1 MHDHD
6 HKHTHSHGPTPP
18 DAGCPDEHSAHAH
31 AHAYGLAHT
40 HDHEDHPHH
49 QHHADMTTAD
59 SRRRVVLAALLTGGF
74 MFAEVIGGI
83 VSGSLALM
91 ADAAHMLTDTG
102 SLLLAWLGYKL
113 AARPADPGRSF
124 GFGRMKVL
132 AAFTNGVLLIL
143 LALWIVWEAV
153 NRLLLPSPI
162 LGELMLGVAV
172 LGLVV
177 NIMAFAILHGGNRED
192 LNLRGAL
199 WHVAGDL
206 LGSVAAILAA
216 VLILWQGWY
225 IADPLLSILV
235 AGLALFGGVRI
246 ARDAGHI
253 LIEGTP
259 EGLEAPR
266 IIEDIKASVPG
277 VASVSHVH
285 AWALTESRP
294 LVTLEVTLAPG
305 ADAESVRRA
314 VKERLAHA
322 FGASH
327 ATVEVIGEVSPA
339 AA

>member
-1 MHDHD
+1 
-6 HKHTHSHGPTPP
+6 
-18 DAGCPDEHSAHAH
+18 
-31 AHAYGLAHT
+31 
-40 HDHEDHPHH
+40 
-49 QHHADMTTAD
+49 MTTAD

-132 AAFTNGVLLIL
+132 AAFTNGVLLVL
-143 LALWIVWEAV
+143 LGLWIVWEAV
-153 NRLLLPSPI
+153 NRLLLPSPV
-162 LGELMLGVAV
+162 LGELMLGVAA

-235 AGLALFGGVRI
+235 AGLALYGGVRI

-266 IIEDIKASVPG
+266 IIEDIKANVPG
-277 VASVSHVH
+277 VANVTHVH

>member
-1 MHDHD
+1 MHDPAD
-6 HKHTHSHGPTPP
+6 PC
-18 DAGCPDEHSAHAH
+18 CPEDSAHAH
-31 AHAYGLAHT
+31 ANAHGLAHT
-40 HDHEDHPHH
+40 HDHEGHAHH
-49 QHHADMTTAD
+49 QHHADMTSAD
-59 SRRRVVLAALLTGGF
+59 SRRRVMYAALLTGGF

-83 VSGSLALM
+83 LSGSLALM

-102 SLLLAWLGYKL
+102 SLMLAWLGYKL

-153 NRLLLPSPI
+153 NRLLLPSPV

-177 NIMAFAILHGGNRED
+177 NVIAFAILQGGGHKGD

-199 WHVAGDL
+199 WHVAGDM

-246 ARDAGHI
+246 ARESGHI

-259 EGLEAPR
+259 EGLEAAK
-266 IIEDIKASVPG
+266 IIADLKANVPG
-277 VASVSHVH
+277 VANVTHVH
-285 AWALTESRP
+285 AWALT
-294 LVTLEVTLAPG
+294 
-305 ADAESVRRA
+305 
-314 VKERLAHA
+314 
-322 FGASH
+322 
-327 ATVEVIGEVSPA
+327 
-339 AA
+339 

>member
-1 MHDHD
+1 
-6 HKHTHSHGPTPP
+6 
-18 DAGCPDEHSAHAH
+18 
-31 AHAYGLAHT
+31 
-40 HDHEDHPHH
+40 
-49 QHHADMTTAD
+49 MTTVD

>member
-1 MHDHD
+1 
-6 HKHTHSHGPTPP
+6 
-18 DAGCPDEHSAHAH
+18 
-31 AHAYGLAHT
+31 
-40 HDHEDHPHH
+40 
-49 QHHADMTTAD
+49 MTSAD

-74 MFAEVIGGI
+74 MAAEVIGGL

-102 SLLLAWLGYKL
+102 ALLLAWLGYKL
-113 AARPADPGRSF
+113 AARPADAGRSF
-124 GFGRMKVL
+124 GFARMKVL

-153 NRLLLPSPI
+153 NRLFLPSPV

-177 NIMAFAILHGGNRED
+177 NVMSFAILHGGSRQD

-206 LGSVAAILAA
+206 LGSVAAIVAA
-216 VLILWQGWY
+216 GLILWQGWY

-246 ARDAGHI
+246 AREAGHI

-259 EGLEAPR
+259 EGLEASL
-266 IIEDIKASVPG
+266 IIADLKAHVPG
-277 VASVSHVH
+277 VADVSHVH

-294 LVTLEVTLAPG
+294 LVTLDVTLAPG
-305 ADAESVRRA
+305 ANAESVRRA
-314 VKERLAHA
+314 VKDRLAHS

-327 ATVEVIGEVSPA
+327 ATVEVIGA

>member
-1 MHDHD
+1 MHDHTD
-6 HKHTHSHGPTPP
+6 PC
-18 DAGCPDEHSAHAH
+18 CPEESAHAH
-31 AHAYGLAHT
+31 ANAHGLAHT
-40 HDHEDHPHH
+40 HDHEGHAHH
-49 QHHADMTTAD
+49 QHHADMGSAD
-59 SRRRVVLAALLTGGF
+59 SRRRVVLAAVLTGGF

-83 VSGSLALM
+83 LSGSLALM

-102 SLLLAWLGYKL
+102 SLMLAWLGYKL

-177 NIMAFAILHGGNRED
+177 NVIAFAILHGGGHKDD

-199 WHVAGDL
+199 WHVAGDM

-235 AGLALFGGVRI
+235 AGLALFGGIRI
-246 ARDAGHI
+246 ARESGHI

-259 EGLEAPR
+259 EGLEATK
-266 IIEDIKASVPG
+266 IIADLKANVPG
-277 VASVSHVH
+277 VANVTHVH

-294 LVTLEVTLAPG
+294 LVTLEVTLAAG
-305 ADAESVRRA
+305 ASAEAVRRA

>member
-1 MHDHD
+1 MHE
-6 HKHTHSHGPTPP
+6 HKDPCRPE
-18 DAGCPDEHSAHAH
+18 DSAHAH
-31 AHAYGLAHT
+31 AHAHGLAHT
-40 HDHEDHPHH
+40 HDHEGHAHH
-49 QHHADMTTAD
+49 QHHADMASAD

-74 MFAEVIGGI
+74 MIAEVIGGL

-102 SLLLAWLGYKL
+102 ALVLAWFGYKL

-153 NRLLLPSPI
+153 NRLLLPSPV

-177 NIMAFAILHGGNRED
+177 NIMAFAILHGGNRAD

-199 WHVAGDL
+199 WHVAGDMF
-206 LGSVAAILAA
+206 GSVAAILAA

-246 ARDAGHI
+246 AREAGHI

-259 EGLEAPR
+259 EGLEAAR
-266 IIEDIKASVPG
+266 IIEDLKANVPG
-277 VASVSHVH
+277 VANVAHVH

-294 LVTLEVTLAPG
+294 LVTLEVTLSPG
-305 ADAESVRRA
+305 AGAEAVRRA
-314 VKERLAHA
+314 VKQRLALA

-327 ATVEVIGEVSPA
+327 ATVEVIGENA
-339 AA
+339 

>member
-1 MHDHD
+1 MHDPAD
-6 HKHTHSHGPTPP
+6 PC
-18 DAGCPDEHSAHAH
+18 CPENSAHAH
-31 AHAYGLAHT
+31 ANAHGLAHT
-40 HDHEDHPHH
+40 HDHEGHAHH
-49 QHHADMTTAD
+49 QHHADMSSAD

-83 VSGSLALM
+83 LSGSLALM

-102 SLLLAWLGYKL
+102 SLLLAWLGYRL

-124 GFGRMKVL
+124 GFGRMQVL

-143 LALWIVWEAV
+143 LALWIVWEAI
-153 NRLLLPSPI
+153 NRLLLPSPV
-162 LGELMLGVAV
+162 LGELMLGIAV

-177 NIMAFAILHGGNRED
+177 NVIAFAILHGGGHKDD

-199 WHVAGDL
+199 WHVAGDM

-216 VLILWQGWY
+216 VLILWQAWY

-235 AGLALFGGVRI
+235 AGLALLGGIRI
-246 ARDAGHI
+246 ARESGHI

-259 EGLEAPR
+259 EGLEAAK
-266 IIEDIKASVPG
+266 IIADLKTNVPG
-277 VASVSHVH
+277 VANVSHVH
-285 AWALTESRP
+285 AWTLTESRP
-294 LVTLEVTLAPG
+294 LVTLEVTLAAG
-305 ADAESVRRA
+305 AAGEAVRRA

-327 ATVEVIGEVSPA
+327 ATVEVIDSNA
-339 AA
+339 

>member
-1 MHDHD
+1 MHDHSD
-6 HKHTHSHGPTPP
+6 PHPGCPGDTDAHAHSHGH
-18 DAGCPDEHSAHAH
+18 DHGHEGHSHAH
-31 AHAYGLAHT
+31 A
-40 HDHEDHPHH
+40 
-49 QHHADMTTAD
+49 ADMTSAD

-74 MFAEVIGGI
+74 MFAEVIGGL
-83 VSGSLALM
+83 VSGSLALL

-143 LALWIVWEAV
+143 LALWIMWEAV
-153 NRLLLPSPI
+153 ARLLAPVEVMGS
-162 LGELMLGVAV
+162 LMLGVAV

-177 NIMAFAILHGGNRED
+177 NVMAFAILHGGAHKDD

-199 WHVAGDL
+199 WHVAGDM

-216 VLILWQGWY
+216 LLILWQGWM

-235 AGLALFGGVRI
+235 ACLALFGGVRI
-246 ARDAGHI
+246 AREAGHI

-259 EGLEAPR
+259 EGLEAAK
-266 IIEDIKASVPG
+266 IIADLKAHVPG
-277 VASVSHVH
+277 VADVSHVH

-294 LVTLEVTLAPG
+294 LVTLEVVAAPG
-305 ADAESVRRA
+305 ANAETVRRA
-314 VKERLAHA
+314 VKDRLAHA

-327 ATVEVIGEVSPA
+327 ATVEVIGEVA
-339 AA
+339 ATTA

>member
-1 MHDHD
+1 MHDH
-6 HKHTHSHGPTPP
+6 T
-18 DAGCPDEHSAHAH
+18 DACCPEESAHAH
-31 AHAYGLAHT
+31 ANAPGLAHT
-40 HDHEDHPHH
+40 HGHEGHAHH
-49 QHHADMTTAD
+49 QHHADMGSAD

-83 VSGSLALM
+83 LSGSLALM

-102 SLLLAWLGYKL
+102 SLMLAWLGYKL

-143 LALWIVWEAV
+143 LALWIVCKAV
-153 NRLLLPSPI
+153 NRLLLPSPV

-172 LGLVV
+172 LGLIV
-177 NIMAFAILHGGNRED
+177 NVIAFAVLNGGGHKDD
-192 LNLRGAL
+192 LNLRSAL
-199 WHVAGDL
+199 WHVAGDM

-235 AGLALFGGVRI
+235 AGLALFGGIRI
-246 ARDAGHI
+246 ARESGHI

-259 EGLEAPR
+259 EGLEAAR
-266 IIEDIKASVPG
+266 IIADLKANVPG
-277 VASVSHVH
+277 VANVTHVH

-294 LVTLEVTLAPG
+294 LVTLEVTLAAG
-305 ADAESVRRA
+305 ATAEAVRRA
-314 VKERLAHA
+314 VKQRLAHA

>member
-1 MHDHD
+1 
-6 HKHTHSHGPTPP
+6 
-18 DAGCPDEHSAHAH
+18 
-31 AHAYGLAHT
+31 
-40 HDHEDHPHH
+40 
-49 QHHADMTTAD
+49 
-59 SRRRVVLAALLTGGF
+59 
-74 MFAEVIGGI
+74 
-83 VSGSLALM
+83 
-91 ADAAHMLTDTG
+91 MLTDTG

-294 LVTLEVTLAPG
+294 LVTLEVTLVPG

>member
-6 HKHTHSHGPTPP
+6 HDHDPC
-18 DAGCPDEHSAHAH
+18 CPGDSSAHDHAH
-31 AHAYGLAHT
+31 AHGLAHA
-40 HDHEDHPHH
+40 HDHEGHAHH
-49 QHHADMTTAD
+49 QHHADMNSAD

-74 MFAEVIGGI
+74 MIAEVIGGI
-83 VSGSLALM
+83 LSGSLALM

-102 SLLLAWLGYKL
+102 SLMLAWLGYKL

-153 NRLLLPSPI
+153 NRLLSPSPV

-172 LGLVV
+172 LGLVL
-177 NIMAFAILHGGNRED
+177 NIMAFAILHGGGGHKHD

-199 WHVAGDL
+199 WHVAGDM

-235 AGLALFGGVRI
+235 AGLALYGGVRI
-246 ARDAGHI
+246 ARESGHI

-259 EGLEAPR
+259 EGLEAPK
-266 IIEDIKASVPG
+266 IIADLKANVPG
-277 VASVSHVH
+277 VANVTHVH

-294 LVTLEVTLAPG
+294 LVTLEVTLAAG
-305 ADAESVRRA
+305 ASAESVRRA

>member
-1 MHDHD
+1 MHDH
-6 HKHTHSHGPTPP
+6 TEPT
-18 DAGCPDEHSAHAH
+18 CPEESAHAH
-31 AHAYGLAHT
+31 AHAHGLAHT
-40 HDHEDHPHH
+40 HDHEGHAHH
-49 QHHADMTTAD
+49 QHHADMMSAD
-59 SRRRVVLAALLTGGF
+59 ARRRVVLAALLTGGF
-74 MFAEVIGGI
+74 MLAEVIGGL
-83 VSGSLALM
+83 VSGSLALL

-113 AARPADPGRSF
+113 AARPADPERSF

-153 NRLLLPSPI
+153 NRLLLPSPV

-177 NIMAFAILHGGNRED
+177 NVIAFAILHGGSRED

-235 AGLALFGGVRI
+235 AGLALFGGLRI
-246 ARDAGHI
+246 TREAGHI

-259 EGLEAPR
+259 HGLEAGR
-266 IIEDIKASVPG
+266 IIEDLKTHVPG
-277 VASVSHVH
+277 VANVAHVH

-294 LVTLEVTLAPG
+294 LVTLEVTLGPG
-305 ADAESVRRA
+305 ASAETVRRA

-322 FGASH
+322 FAASH
-327 ATVEVIGEVSPA
+327 ATVEVIGDVSPPA
-339 AA
+339 A

>member
-1 MHDHD
+1 
-6 HKHTHSHGPTPP
+6 
-18 DAGCPDEHSAHAH
+18 
-31 AHAYGLAHT
+31 
-40 HDHEDHPHH
+40 
-49 QHHADMTTAD
+49 MTSAD

-83 VSGSLALM
+83 LSGSLALL

-102 SLLLAWLGYKL
+102 SLMLAWLGYKL

-143 LALWIVWEAV
+143 LALWIFWEAI
-153 NRLLLPSPI
+153 NRLMLPSPV

-177 NIMAFAILHGGNRED
+177 NIMAFAILHGGGGHKHD

-199 WHVAGDL
+199 WHVAGDM

-216 VLILWQGWY
+216 GLILWQGWY

-235 AGLALFGGVRI
+235 AGLALYGGVRI
-246 ARDAGHI
+246 ARESGHI

-259 EGLEAPR
+259 EGLEAAK
-266 IIEDIKASVPG
+266 IIADLKANVPG
-277 VASVSHVH
+277 VADVSHVH

-294 LVTLEVTLAPG
+294 LVTLEIITNPG
-305 ADAESVRRA
+305 ANAETVRRA
-314 VKERLAHA
+314 VKERLARA

-327 ATVEVIGEVSPA
+327 ATVEVIGEVAPTTA
-339 AA
+339 

>member
-1 MHDHD
+1 MHDHKD
-6 HKHTHSHGPTPP
+6 SC
-18 DAGCPDEHSAHAH
+18 CPEDSAHAH
-31 AHAYGLAHT
+31 ANAHGLAHT
-40 HDHEDHPHH
+40 HDHEGHAHH
-49 QHHADMTTAD
+49 QHHADMASAD

-74 MFAEVIGGI
+74 MIAEVIGGL

-102 SLLLAWLGYKL
+102 SLILAWFGYKL

-153 NRLLLPSPI
+153 NRLLLPSPV

-177 NIMAFAILHGGNRED
+177 NIMAFAILHGGNRAD

-199 WHVAGDL
+199 WHVAGDMF
-206 LGSVAAILAA
+206 GSVAAILAA

-246 ARDAGHI
+246 AREAGHI

-259 EGLEAPR
+259 EGLEAAR
-266 IIEDIKASVPG
+266 IIEDLKANVPG
-277 VASVSHVH
+277 VANVSHVH

-305 ADAESVRRA
+305 AGAEAVRRA

-327 ATVEVIGEVSPA
+327 ATVEVIGENA
-339 AA
+339 

>member
-1 MHDHD
+1 MPNHTAPDCPDGAHKHDHAPGHAHD
-6 HKHTHSHGPTPP
+6 HSHDHTHGH
-18 DAGCPDEHSAHAH
+18 AGHSHAH
-31 AHAYGLAHT
+31 
-40 HDHEDHPHH
+40 E
-49 QHHADMTTAD
+49 ADMTSAD
-59 SRRRVVLAALLTGGF
+59 ARRRVVLAALLTGGF

-113 AARPADPGRSF
+113 ASRPADPERSF

-153 NRLLLPSPI
+153 NRLLLPSPV

-177 NIMAFAILHGGNRED
+177 NVMAFAILHGGGHKED
-192 LNLRGAL
+192 INLRGAL

-216 VLILWQGWY
+216 ILILWQGWY

-235 AGLALFGGVRI
+235 AGLALFGGLRI
-246 ARDAGHI
+246 VRDAGHI

-259 EGLEAPR
+259 DGLEASR
-266 IIEDIKASVPG
+266 IIADLKAHVPG
-277 VASVSHVH
+277 IAGVSHVH

-294 LVTLEVTLAPG
+294 LVTLDVTLAPG
-305 ADAESVRRA
+305 ASAETVRRA

-327 ATVEVIGEVSPA
+327 STVEVIGEVSPSA
-339 AA
+339 A

>member
-6 HKHTHSHGPTPP
+6 HDHDPC
-18 DAGCPDEHSAHAH
+18 CPGDSSAHDHAH
-31 AHAYGLAHT
+31 AHGLAHA
-40 HDHEDHPHH
+40 HDHEGHAHH
-49 QHHADMTTAD
+49 QHHADMTSAD

-83 VSGSLALM
+83 LSGSLALM

-102 SLLLAWLGYKL
+102 SLMLAWLGYKL

-153 NRLLLPSPI
+153 NRLLSPSPV

-177 NIMAFAILHGGNRED
+177 NIMAFAILHGGGSHKHD

-199 WHVAGDL
+199 WHVAGDM

-246 ARDAGHI
+246 ARESGHI

-259 EGLEAPR
+259 EGLEAAK
-266 IIEDIKASVPG
+266 IIADLKANVPG
-277 VASVSHVH
+277 VANVTHVH

-294 LVTLEVTLAPG
+294 LVTLEVTLAAG
-305 ADAESVRRA
+305 ATAESVRRA

-327 ATVEVIGEVSPA
+327 ATVEVIGEVSVSA
-339 AA
+339 A

>member
-6 HKHTHSHGPTPP
+6 HKHAPSAGHSH
-18 DAGCPDEHSAHAH
+18 DAGCPDESGAHAH
-31 AHAYGLAHT
+31 AHAHGLAHT

-132 AAFTNGVLLIL
+132 AAFTNGVLLVL
-143 LALWIVWEAV
+143 LGLWIVWEAV
-153 NRLLLPSPI
+153 NRLLLPSPV
-162 LGELMLGVAV
+162 LGELMLGVAA

-235 AGLALFGGVRI
+235 AGLALYGGLRI

-266 IIEDIKASVPG
+266 IIEDIKANVPG
-277 VASVSHVH
+277 VANVTHVH

-294 LVTLEVTLAPG
+294 LVTLEVTLAAG

>member
-1 MHDHD
+1 
-6 HKHTHSHGPTPP
+6 
-18 DAGCPDEHSAHAH
+18 
-31 AHAYGLAHT
+31 
-40 HDHEDHPHH
+40 
-49 QHHADMTTAD
+49 MTTAD

-132 AAFTNGVLLIL
+132 AAFTNGVLLVL
-143 LALWIVWEAV
+143 LGLWIVWEAV
-153 NRLLLPSPI
+153 NRLLLPSPV
-162 LGELMLGVAV
+162 LGELMLGVAA

-235 AGLALFGGVRI
+235 AGLALYGGVRI

-266 IIEDIKASVPG
+266 IIEDIKANVPG
-277 VASVSHVH
+277 VANVTHVH

-294 LVTLEVTLAPG
+294 LVTLEVTLAAG
-305 ADAESVRRA
+305 ATAEAVRRA

>member
-6 HKHTHSHGPTPP
+6 HKHAPSASHSH
-18 DAGCPDEHSAHAH
+18 DAGCPDESGAHAH
-31 AHAYGLAHT
+31 AHAHGLAHT

-132 AAFTNGVLLIL
+132 AAFTNGVLLVL
-143 LALWIVWEAV
+143 LGLWIVWEAV
-153 NRLLLPSPI
+153 NRLLLPSPV
-162 LGELMLGVAV
+162 LGELMLGVAA

-235 AGLALFGGVRI
+235 AGLALYGGVRI

-266 IIEDIKASVPG
+266 IIEDIKANVPG
-277 VASVSHVH
+277 VANVTHVH

-294 LVTLEVTLAPG
+294 LVTLEVTLAQG

>member
-6 HKHTHSHGPTPP
+6 HDP
-18 DAGCPDEHSAHAH
+18 DPCCSGESSLHNHAQANGLAHAH
-31 AHAYGLAHT
+31 DQEGHAH
-40 HDHEDHPHH
+40 HP
-49 QHHADMTTAD
+49 HHADMTSAD

-74 MFAEVIGGI
+74 MLAEVIGGLL
-83 VSGSLALM
+83 SGSLALM

-102 SLLLAWLGYKL
+102 SLILAWLGYRL
-113 AARPADPGRSF
+113 AMRPADPGRSF

-143 LALWIVWEAV
+143 LALWIVWEAIT
-153 NRLLLPSPI
+153 RLLSPSPV
-162 LGELMLGVAV
+162 LGELMLGVAI

-177 NIMAFAILHGGNRED
+177 NIMAFAILHGGGGQKHD

-199 WHVAGDL
+199 WHVTGDM

-225 IADPLLSILV
+225 FADPLLSSLV

-259 EGLEAPR
+259 EGLEAAR
-266 IIEDIKASVPG
+266 IIADLKANVPG
-277 VASVSHVH
+277 VANVTHVH

-294 LVTLEVTLAPG
+294 LVTLEVMLAPG
-305 ADAESVRRA
+305 ATPESVRRA
-314 VKERLAHA
+314 VKERLAQA

-327 ATVEVIGEVSPA
+327 ATVEVIAEVDPA

>member
-1 MHDHD
+1 M
-6 HKHTHSHGPTPP
+6 SSA
-18 DAGCPDEHSAHAH
+18 DA
-31 AHAYGLAHT
+31 
-40 HDHEDHPHH
+40 
-49 QHHADMTTAD
+49 
-59 SRRRVVLAALLTGGF
+59 RRRVVLAALLTGGF
-74 MFAEVIGGI
+74 MLAEVIGGL
-83 VSGSLALM
+83 VSGSLALL

-102 SLLLAWLGYKL
+102 SLLLAWFGYKL

-124 GFGRMKVL
+124 GFARMKVL

-153 NRLLLPSPI
+153 ARLLAPVEVAAP
-162 LGELMLGVAV
+162 LMLGVAA

-177 NIMAFAILHGGNRED
+177 NIMAFAILHGGAHKD
-192 LNLRGAL
+192 DINLRGAL

-216 VLILWQGWY
+216 LLILWQGWS

-246 ARDAGHI
+246 AREAGHI

-259 EGLEAPR
+259 TGLEAEK
-266 IIEDIKASVPG
+266 IIADLKAHVPG
-277 VASVSHVH
+277 VADVSHVH

-294 LVTLEVTLAPG
+294 LVTLEVITVPG
-305 ADAESVRRA
+305 ANAESVRRA
-314 VKERLAHA
+314 VKERLAHT

-327 ATVEVIGEVSPA
+327 ATVEVLTAGA
-339 AA
+339 AEPSNCTDS